1 MICALHMS
9 VPQKERAADT
19 SEPSLSDA
27 ILRDGEERSMVSEQL
42 SSAVSVS
49 TNMSKVGL
57 KVRYYI
63 ALESTWHILLYATC
77 WRYRPTVLVMES
89 ARGRAIVTRVSD
101 TLTRWKWNTFS
112 KMGAN
117 VYNTKWKRALAEWTI
132 INKIAA
138 PVSFPVK
145 IYVAHRLAKRHE
157 RMSEESAQQAPRGEA
172 DLHSA
177 GKAPNDK

>member
-1 MICALHMS
+1 
-9 VPQKERAADT
+9 
-19 SEPSLSDA
+19 
-27 ILRDGEERSMVSEQL
+27 MVSEQL

-63 ALESTWHILLYATC
+63 ALESTWHVLLYATC

-89 ARGRAIVTRVSD
+89 ARGRAIVSRVSE
-101 TLTRWKWNTFS
+101 TLTRWNWNTFS

-117 VYNTKWKRALAEWTI
+117 VYNSQWKRALAEWTI

-138 PVSFPVK
+138 PISFPVK
-145 IYVAHRLAKRHE
+145 IYMAHVLAKRHE
-157 RMSEESAQQAPRGEA
+157 RRGEEA
-172 DLHSA
+172 RLKEHAVPSNRPASA
-177 GKAPNDK
+177 

>member
-1 MICALHMS
+1 MEDARQRIS
-9 VPQKERAADT
+9 SRAAPQMDAPPRE
-19 SEPSLSDA
+19 EPSLA
-27 ILRDGEERSMVSEQL
+27 QTIARDGEERSMVTEQL
-42 SSAVSVS
+42 SSAVSLR
-49 TNMSKVGL
+49 TNMGKVGL

-63 ALESTWHILLYATC
+63 ALESTWHVLLYAAC

-89 ARGRAIVTRVSD
+89 ARGRAMVARVSE

-117 VYNTKWKRALAEWTI
+117 VYNSRWKRALAEWTI

-145 IYVAHRLAKRHE
+145 IYLAHRLAKRHE
-157 RMSEESAQQAPRGEA
+157 LQEQEKAAALASGGPRPG
-172 DLHSA
+172 
-177 GKAPNDK
+177 GK